1 MTLNCKQQL
10 VDLNSPKVMGIL
22 NVTPDSFF
30 DGGKYKDEN
39 TLLRQVEKM
48 LNDGATF
55 IDIGAYSSRP
65 GAEHVAETEELRR
78 ILPII
83 DILLKKFPHILI
95 SIDTFR
101 SIVAEHC
108 LQQGAALINDIS
120 AGVLDKNM
128 FHVVAKHRSPY
139 VMMHLKGTPQSMQG
153 HTTYTNLLQ
162 DILFYFSERMAEARA
177 AGIKDI
183 IVDPGFG
190 FAKSTDQNYEL
201 LKQLNLFHELDVPLL
216 IGLSR
221 KSMIYKVLETDAK
234 GALNGTTALHM
245 YALGKGVNILRA
257 HDVKEAMDCIRLWE
271 VIPSEKD

>member
-1 MTLNCKQQL
+1 
-10 VDLNSPKVMGIL
+10 MGIL